1 MPQSI
6 QKYSLV
12 IYLFLML
19 FLTVGYLL
27 YLWDGISDDFAK
39 APQGPTANLN
49 ANQSNSNK
57 SANTA
62 NSNVNSTNRV
72 ANSASNTTNSNVS
85 VNQTANTTNQAANVN
100 QNVANAENTNS
111 TSNTN
116 QNSNVN
122 NNANVDVSNKEM
134 QKTRPILFVSYGKN
148 GQILWLLIFAGILG
162 AVIRCIYNFF
172 TYWGKGE
179 FDFVWIWYYLFSPFI
194 GGALALVFYFIIRG
208 GFFTANNDLGN
219 LNNLNLYSFTGLSML
234 VGLFSREA
242 LRKLQTIAETVFVK
256 VEKTKSEKQK
266 TNNPANN
273 SSNSAS
279 VDNSKDKQTNQEK

>member
-12 IYLFLML
+12 IYLFFML

-49 ANQSNSNK
+49 KDVVKNQSNSNK
-57 SANTA
+57 SAITA

-85 VNQTANTTNQAANVN
+85 VNQTANATNQTANVN

-116 QNSNVN
+116 QNSNVD
-122 NNANVDVSNKEM
+122 NNANVDVSNKEV

-179 FDFVWIWYYLFSPFI
+179 FNFVWIWYYIFSPFI

-208 GFFTANNDLGN
+208 GFFTVNNDLGN

-256 VEKTKSEKQK
+256 VEKNPKDNNLDNSNLVTKSG
-266 TNNPANN
+266 
-273 SSNSAS
+273 
-279 VDNSKDKQTNQEK
+279 DNSQTKQT